1 MSYAI
6 ETVKA
11 INRVSLEYSE
21 KLEAAG
27 LNRMF
32 DALRAAAQEDL
43 ERIADAEKHPL
54 WVEFTS
60 KIKRQLVT
68 QEFRDAGA
76 AYEALHRTGQAE
88 TPEGIAALYLMF
100 KLAPEWLAD
109 EFHEI
114 AHSTGL
120 MPEPIGYDDQNQ
132 PFYAASDLADK
143 LGITADEVRARA
155 GQLGMPDAGPVI
167 HALQ

>member
-6 ETVKA
+6 ETIKA

-32 DALRAAAQEDL
+32 DALRAAAKEDL
-43 ERIADAEKHPL
+43 ERIADAEKHPF
-54 WVEFTS
+54 WIEFTS

-68 QEFRDAGA
+68 KEFLDAGA
-76 AYEALHRTGQAE
+76 AYAALYRTEQAGA
-88 TPEGIAALYLMF
+88 PECIAALRMML

-114 AHSTGL
+114 AHATGL

-132 PFYAASDLADK
+132 PHYAASDLAEK
-143 LGITADEVRARA
+143 LGVPVEKVVAHAQAV
-155 GQLGMPDAGPVI
+155 GVQPGPQVL
-167 HALQ
+167 HTVQ